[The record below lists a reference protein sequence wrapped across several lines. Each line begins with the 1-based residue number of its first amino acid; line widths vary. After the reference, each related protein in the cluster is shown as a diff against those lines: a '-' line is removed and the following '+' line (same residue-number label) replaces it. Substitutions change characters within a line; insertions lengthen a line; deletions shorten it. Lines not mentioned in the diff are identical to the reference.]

1 MKLTAPSGG
10 NTNSSGDGMSSDQLG
25 ALMKMI
31 EDLGVDI
38 TAETAKKYATKDSIK
53 EFATI
58 DSVKSL
64 ENDMASIYLRIKIL
78 ETKTIEL
85 AETDTKLQG
94 SIQSLEKLGAR
105 HTREIEELREQ
116 LKKQPAGS
124 SISLAN
130 LPKSTGGDDSVLIEL
145 IKAMEAKLNDKAD
158 SDDVR
163 KANNKF
169 EDAIDAIL
177 ARLKKMEDNQKIS
190 DGRIQVLEDLIAKL

>member
-1 MKLTAPSGG
+1 MKSAILALLVASASAAKLHDSVPYFNEPAFHDRMPVGAGFVQLEASACLAHKVDGVTCLGDAQLFASGMEG
-10 NTNSSGDGMSSDQLG
+10 S
-25 ALMKMI
+25 

-94 SIQSLEKLGAR
+94 SIQSLEKM
-105 HTREIEELREQ
+105 
-116 LKKQPAGS
+116 
-124 SISLAN
+124 
-130 LPKSTGGDDSVLIEL
+130 V
-145 IKAMEAKLNDKAD
+145 
-158 SDDVR
+158 
-163 KANNKF
+163 
-169 EDAIDAIL
+169 
-177 ARLKKMEDNQKIS
+177 
-190 DGRIQVLEDLIAKL
+190 